1 MTCSSH
7 WFSPIFTFEHFPQ
20 QQRIQRRLVR
30 ATAGMRAELC
40 ERITDKEEFA
50 VEEQGARGGDARDC
64 RDERQGYLR
73 DKVGKLSWKH
83 CGGVGALC
91 GPVLRALLAG
101 REREVVAVA
110 GGVGHG
116 LGEVGWGHV
125 AIPDQVH
132 EAVAGRDAAVRAGNR
147 VAGTRILTVKAHNA
161 DVVVSVHDHVT
172 PVDVVNGGFQFD
184 GVLQLLG

>member
-1 MTCSSH
+1 
-7 WFSPIFTFEHFPQ
+7 
-20 QQRIQRRLVR
+20 
-30 ATAGMRAELC
+30 MRAELC

-83 CGGVGALC
+83 CAGVGALR

-110 GGVGHG
+110 G
-116 LGEVGWGHV
+116 
-125 AIPDQVH
+125 
-132 EAVAGRDAAVRAGNR
+132 
-147 VAGTRILTVKAHNA
+147 
-161 DVVVSVHDHVT
+161 VSVMVSARW
-172 PVDVVNGGFQFD
+172 D
-184 GVLQLLG
+184 GVTWQYLTKFMRRSPAEMLPFEPGIV